1 MVFGEFC
8 TDCGAVLDLSKMNP
22 TTNCVACYCCQAEI
36 DVNKFIGGV
45 SSTRIVFNNKSDA
58 KRAYLLA
65 KRNKKQL
72 KPESAGPVVDMEC
85 KSCGNGQMT
94 YATLQTRS
102 ADEGQTVFYTCTK
115 CGFQFNENS

>member
-1 MVFGEFC
+1 MAISEFC

-22 TTNCVACYCCQAEI
+22 TSNCVDCCCCDAQI
-36 DVNKFIGGV
+36 DVAKFIGTV
-45 SSTRIVFNNKSDA
+45 SSTRIVFNDKSDV

-65 KRNKKQL
+65 KNKKKQS
-72 KPESAGPVVDMEC
+72 KTESAGPVVDMEC